1 MKKVKN
7 IFDKIREYIFENKV
21 LSVFVTLI
29 LILGVVSMPRIFAE
43 LQPVKSVEIFS
54 EKLDYKEKKPGAW
67 RVIRVLNG

>member
-1 MKKVKN
+1 M
-7 IFDKIREYIFENKV
+7 
-21 LSVFVTLI
+21 FVTLI